1 MQRGFEGS
9 LKLNFAT
16 SQSSGC
22 SCLKAHEVRFV
33 TFCLFYS
40 NFEALL
46 LWDSF
51 ERAKLTSE
59 AFKIVADKQNEV
71 ILSSWPF
78 KIAANGWAE
87 ALAWNFDEKFQLI

>member
-1 MQRGFEGS
+1 MKSDLLHFAS
-9 LKLNFAT
+9 FIAILKRYFFGIA
-16 SQSSGC
+16 
-22 SCLKAHEVRFV
+22 LKEQNG
-33 TFCLFYS
+33 T
-40 NFEALL
+40 
-46 LWDSF
+46 
-51 ERAKLTSE
+51 KLTSE